1 MIQTRSAPS
10 CLIKNAVVELERKGS
25 GSVHD
30 AAAEIARRCHLNEG
44 ATVHESEGRGTAEL
58 LREVSN
64 VEQHTAKRYMKQP
77 HLNKAYNMAQHH
89 HLAAATLAST
99 GSLDAMQLP
108 SAMVVAL
115 TQAQAQDNPSSSSK
129 LGGLLQPED
138 TLSSASS
145 SGSSCTTTSNH
156 ARDPPLKVK
165 PRKSGSS
172 KHLQQTWP
180 PPAGLR

>member
-1 MIQTRSAPS
+1 
-10 CLIKNAVVELERKGS
+10 
-25 GSVHD
+25 
-30 AAAEIARRCHLNEG
+30 
-44 ATVHESEGRGTAEL
+44 VHESEGRGTAEL

-115 TQAQAQDNPSSSSK
+115 TQAQDSPSSSSK

-138 TLSSASS
+138 ALSSTSS
-145 SGSSCTTTSNH
+145 SGSGSSCATTSNH